1 MNLADLEKFQQAI
14 DLAENKQREAA
25 NSILAALRESH
36 PHNSRV
42 WLCYAFTA
50 SDLTQARQALQ
61 TAAALDP
68 YNPSLSAAYDWIIR
82 QEQERGLLYNLT
94 EATTLLEPNDTFIEI
109 YPQPPLN
116 LEPARLPSRQTFR
129 QQWRSWWANFDW
141 QLWLGL
147 VCLTIAGLI
156 VLTQFVLPKPLTE
169 AERSYWQSIV
179 SINERANAANAAIQ
193 AIVQHPDADYKRQ
206 LQSRLKVFS
215 DLNQEFRRLRSPS
228 ARFDHLDSLL
238 TLAYERFDMGA
249 ALLSQGLATDNPA
262 LIEQGNEVLAGGNDF
277 LHQARDELGKIN

>member
-1 MNLADLEKFQQAI
+1 MNLAHLEKFQQAI

-25 NSILAALRESH
+25 NSILAALRELN
-36 PHNSRV
+36 PYNSRV

-61 TAAALDP
+61 AAAALDP
-68 YNPSLSAAYDWIIR
+68 YNPSLSAAHDWIVR
-82 QEQERGLLYNLT
+82 QEQERGLLYTLP
-94 EATTLLEPNDTFIEI
+94 EAITLLEPNDTFVEI

-116 LEPARLPSRQTFR
+116 IEPTRLPPRQTF
-129 QQWRSWWANFDW
+129 QHWWRSWWVSFDW

-147 VCLTIAGLI
+147 VCLMIAGLI
-156 VLTQFVLPKPLTE
+156 VLTQFVLPKPLSE
-169 AERSYWQSIV
+169 AERKSYWQSIV
-179 SINERANAANAAIQ
+179 GINERANAANAAIQ

-238 TLAYERFDMGA
+238 TLAYERFD
-249 ALLSQGLATDNPA
+249 LEHPCYRKVWRPTIPP
-262 LIEQGNEVLAGGNDF
+262 
-277 LHQARDELGKIN
+277 